1 MNNHL
6 KIAVIIGATGLVG
19 SKLLEFLLQD
29 KRYSKIKVF
38 HRRPTGISNSKL
50 EEYIINFDS
59 PETWKDLIIGD
70 ELYSTLGTTLKTA
83 GSKEAQY
90 KVDFEYQ
97 FQFAKYG
104 LNNDI
109 KKYALVSSMG
119 ANTSTSN
126 FYLKM
131 KGSLDDA
138 ISHLGFEKL
147 LILRPSLLLGD
158 PKKKRL
164 GERISE
170 PMLKIVTKLPIL
182 RNYAPIHALDVAKA
196 MINGMNSELSQPIY
210 EGEEVKSLAAL
221 H

>member
-119 ANTSTSN
+119 ATTSTSN

-158 PKKKRL
+158 RQKKRL

>member
-119 ANTSTSN
+119 ATTSTSN

-158 PKKKRL
+158 RQKKRL

-196 MINGMNSELSQPIY
+196 MINGMNSELIQPIY
-210 EGEEVKSLAAL
+210 EGEEVKSLASL